1 MAGLLLEDPLTNI
14 DDLINNP
21 QLLAHEIASEIGHPD
36 AILVRSAKMH
46 DMEIPASVLAIDPDD
61 PAEQAYLAM
70 LASRL
75 KLDPALKASV
85 GEEMTVREKNETRVE
100 ARKGGIV
107 VRADEEYVSIRD
119 HSDRHGVWMV
129 LSREEAL
136 FVRDQIDAAL
146 AAGLVRP

>member
-1 MAGLLLEDPLTNI
+1 VTRAPEVYESALAEGATPRRAQERAEETLRRERLAARREANRRERALRWAESRTCDET
-14 DDLINNP
+14 
-21 QLLAHEIASEIGHPD
+21 LLA
-36 AILVRSAKMH
+36 
-46 DMEIPASVLAIDPDD
+46 
-61 PAEQAYLAM
+61 
-70 LASRL
+70 
-75 KLDPALKASV
+75 ALKASV

-146 AAGLVRP
+146 DAGMVRP